1 MKVSDGETGSELK
14 ALATKTL
21 VVASILILCWLTWQ
35 LRELLMLVFGAVLVS
50 VVLRMIARPVHHRFG
65 IGEGWAL
72 GVAVLLLFGILAIA
86 MWLFGAEVA
95 KQTSN
100 LVELIPKAWASLQGR
115 LEQWGLAG
123 QVEKL
128 TQGGTSSGFLSN
140 VSGLV
145 MSVGGGLTD
154 LLLVI
159 FGGIYIAAQPGL
171 YRKGLLKLIPAG
183 RRPLIGDA
191 LDDSGR
197 ALQLWLKGRLVS
209 MTFVAILT
217 GIGLAIIGVPSAL
230 TLALLAGLLEFIPFV
245 GPILSAVPA
254 VLLALASSPTSAF
267 WVALLFLLIQ
277 QLEGNVIEP
286 LVQQRAVELPPAL
299 LLFAIVAATLIF
311 GTIGILLG
319 APLLVVLYVLVKRL
333 YVREVL
339 DTETPIPG
347 EDPA

>member
-1 MKVSDGETGSELK
+1 MADGDRASELK
-14 ALATKTL
+14 MLAAKTL
-21 VVASILILCWLTWQ
+21 VVAAILILCWLAWQ

-50 VVLRMIARPVHHRFG
+50 VVLRMIAQPIHRRFG

-72 GVAVLLLFGILAIA
+72 GAAVMLVFGILAVA
-86 MWLFGAEVA
+86 LWLFGAEVA
-95 KQTSN
+95 RQTSN
-100 LVELIPKAWASLQGR
+100 LVDLIPKAWASLQGR
-115 LEQWGLAG
+115 LEQWGLSG
-123 QVEKL
+123 QVERL
-128 TQGGTSSGFLSN
+128 TQGGASSSVLSN

-145 MSVGGGLTD
+145 MSVGSGLTD
-154 LLLVI
+154 LLLVV

-171 YRKGLLKLIPAG
+171 YRKGLLKLLPAT
-183 RRPLIGDA
+183 RRPLIGEA
-191 LDDSGR
+191 MDDSGR

-217 GIGLAIIGVPSAL
+217 FVGLTIIGVPSAL
-230 TLALLAGLLEFIPFV
+230 TLALLAGLLEFIPFI

-254 VLLALASSPTSAF
+254 VLLALASNPTTAM
-267 WVALLFLLIQ
+267 WVALLFLIIQ

-299 LLFAIVAATLIF
+299 LLFAIVAATLVF

-333 YVREVL
+333 WVRETL
-339 DTETPIPG
+339 HTDTPIPG
-347 EDPA
+347 EEAR

>member
-1 MKVSDGETGSELK
+1 MSDGVQAKELK
-14 ALATKTL
+14 VLAAKTL
-21 VVASILILCWLTWQ
+21 VVATILILCWLSWQ
-35 LRELLMLVFGAVLVS
+35 LREMLMLVFGAVLVS
-50 VVLRMIARPVHHRFG
+50 VVLRMIAGPIRHRFG

-72 GVAVLLLFGILAIA
+72 ATAVLLVFGVLAIA

-100 LVELIPKAWASLQGR
+100 LADLIPKAWASLQGR
-115 LEQWGLAG
+115 LEQWGLGG
-123 QVEKL
+123 QLERL
-128 TQGGTSSGFLSN
+128 SQGGASSGLLSN

-171 YRKGLLKLIPAG
+171 YRRGLLKMIPAAQ
-183 RRPLIGDA
+183 RPLA
-191 LDDSGR
+191 TEAMDDSGR

-217 GIGLAIIGVPSAL
+217 GVGLTIIGVPSAL
-230 TLALLAGLLEFIPFV
+230 TLALLAGLLEFIPFI

-254 VLLALASSPTSAF
+254 ILLALASSPTTAL

-299 LLFAIVAATLIF
+299 LLFSIVAATLIF
-311 GTIGILLG
+311 GTVGILLG
-319 APLLVVLYVLVKRL
+319 APLLVVVYVLVKRL
-333 YVREVL
+333 WVREAL
-339 DTETPIPG
+339 HTDTPIPG
-347 EDPA
+347 ERQA